1 MSFSAFRQ
9 GQPGTGWPY
18 NRQVATPIPTLR
30 EGATSIRPIRLRDA
44 RVLER
49 ELLENRGWLRKWEA
63 TNPHG
68 PMSFDVRSSIRSL
81 QGNSRAGLGLP
92 FAIEHDGEFA
102 GQLNVSGLTYG
113 SLSSATIGYWVSER
127 FAGLGVTPTAV
138 ALASD
143 YAFFQVGLHRLEICI
158 RPENAPSLRVVEKL
172 GFRYEGLR
180 RRYIHINGDWRDH
193 FCFALVA
200 EEVPGGVLRRWLDKK
215 VPDGAGVVPQSEI
228 AASLQPGTH
237 PR

>member
-1 MSFSAFRQ
+1 
-9 GQPGTGWPY
+9 
-18 NRQVATPIPTLR
+18 VATTIPSLHD
-30 EGATSIRPIRLRDA
+30 GKVVIRPIRLRDA

-49 ELLENRGWLRKWEA
+49 ELLDNRGWLRKWEA

-68 PMSFDVRSSIRSL
+68 AMSFDVRASIRSL
-81 QGNSRAGLGLP
+81 QSNARGGFGLP
-92 FAIEHDGEFA
+92 FAIEYDGEFA
-102 GQLNVSGLTYG
+102 GQLNVSGISYG

-143 YAFFQVGLHRLEICI
+143 YAFFQIGLHRIEICI

-200 EEVPGGVLRRWLDKK
+200 EELPTGVLRRWRDGK
-215 VPDGAGVVPQSEI
+215 VPTGAGSVPASER
-228 AASLQPGTH
+228 AAALLPGTQV
-237 PR
+237 